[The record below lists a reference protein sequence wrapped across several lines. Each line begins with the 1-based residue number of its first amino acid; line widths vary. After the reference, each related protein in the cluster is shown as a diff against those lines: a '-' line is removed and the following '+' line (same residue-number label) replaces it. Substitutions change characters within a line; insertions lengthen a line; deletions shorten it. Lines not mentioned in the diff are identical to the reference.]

1 MKREGNRGTRSGPVR
16 SRRVALSPPEAVEE
30 LNLRLAVAERETL
43 AGRGSRQ
50 EDKVEPKVLQTL
62 EGGK

>member
-1 MKREGNRGTRSGPVR
+1 MGLSVKN
-16 SRRVALSPPEAVEE
+16 SRVVVLSPPEAVED
-30 LNLRLAVAERETL
+30 LNLPLAVAERETL
-43 AGRGSRQ
+43 AGRGSRE